1 MAIKI
6 SVIGASGRMG
16 QLALS
21 LIEQNQDLELHS
33 ALNSH
38 NSPAEA
44 IGADLLVDL
53 TKPDASVA
61 IVDFAIQNDIKILVG
76 TSGWSKDKLDALRD
90 KMVGKSATVVVIP
103 NFSIG
108 SVLATKFAAEAAK
121 YFDAIESIE
130 THHTKKL
137 DAPSGTALF
146 TAQEISAARKGRDAK
161 PVTPGNPAPVFNGVP
176 ITSLRIEEAHA
187 EQEVLMAGPHETL
200 YFKHVVDSHEV
211 YSQGLLLAMRKSPGR
226 TGLTVGLMN
235 LLEEK

>member
-21 LIEQNQDLELHS
+21 LIEQNPDLELHS
-33 ALNSH
+33 ALGSH

-44 IGADLLVDL
+44 MGADLLVDL
-53 TKPDASVA
+53 TKPDASVG
-61 IVDFAIQNDIKILVG
+61 IVDFAVQNNLKILVG
-76 TSGWSKDKLDALRD
+76 TSGWSKAKLDGLRD
-90 KMVGKSATVVVIP
+90 KMVGKQATVVVIP

-121 YFDAIESIE
+121 YFDAIEIIE

-161 PVTPGNPAPVFNGVP
+161 PVTAGNQAPVFNGVP
-176 ITSLRIEEAHA
+176 ITSLRIEDAHA
-187 EQEVLMAGPHETL
+187 EQEVLVAGANESL

-211 YSQGLLLAMRKSPGR
+211 YAQGLLLAMKKSPELK
-226 TGLTVGLMN
+226 GLTVGLLS
-235 LLEEK
+235 LLEGK

>member
-21 LIEQNQDLELHS
+21 LIEQNPDLELHS
-33 ALNSH
+33 ALGSH

-53 TKPDASVA
+53 TKPEASVE
-61 IVDFAIQNDIKILVG
+61 IVDFAVQNNLKILVG
-76 TSGWSKDKLDALRD
+76 TSGWSKEKLDTLRD
-90 KMVGKSATVVVIP
+90 KMVGKLATVVVIP

-108 SVLATKFAAEAAK
+108 SVLATRFAAEASK
-121 YFDAIESIE
+121 YFDAIEITE

-146 TAQEISAARKGRDAK
+146 TAQEISAARNGRDAK
-161 PVTPGNPAPVFNGVP
+161 PVTAGNLAPIFNGVP
-176 ITSLRIEEAHA
+176 ITSLRIDNVHA
-187 EQEVLMAGPHETL
+187 VQEVLMAGANESL
-200 YFKHVVDSHEV
+200 YFKHAVDSNQV
-211 YSQGLLLAMRKSPGR
+211 YAQGLLLAMRKSPELR
-226 TGLTVGLMN
+226 GLTVGLLS
-235 LLEEK
+235 LLEGN

>member
-6 SVIGASGRMG
+6 SVLGASGRMG

-21 LIEQNQDLELHS
+21 LIEKNPDLELHS
-33 ALNSH
+33 ALGSH

-44 IGADLLVDL
+44 IGADLLLDL

-61 IVDFAIQNDIKILVG
+61 IVDFAIQNNLKILVG
-76 TSGWSKDKLDALRD
+76 TSGWSKDKLDTLRD
-90 KMVGKSATVVVIP
+90 KMVGKKATVVVIP

-121 YFDAIESIE
+121 HFDAVEIIE

-137 DAPSGTALF
+137 DAPSGTALY
-146 TAQEISAARKGRDAK
+146 TAQEISAARNGRDAK
-161 PVTPGNPAPVFNGVP
+161 PVTAGNSAPVFNGVP
-176 ITSLRIEEAHA
+176 ITSLRIEDAHA
-187 EQEVLMAGPHETL
+187 EQEVLLASSHESL

-211 YSQGLLLAMRKSPGR
+211 YAQGLLLAMRKSPG
-226 TGLTVGLMN
+226 LVGLN
-235 LLEEK
+235 VGLLKLLEGK

>member
-21 LIEQNQDLELHS
+21 LIEQNPDLELHS
-33 ALNSH
+33 ALSSH

-61 IVDFAIQNDIKILVG
+61 IVDFAIQNNIKILVG

-121 YFDAIESIE
+121 YFDAIEIIE

-146 TAQEISAARKGRDAK
+146 TAQEISASRKGRDAK
-161 PVTPGNPAPVFNGVP
+161 PVTAGNSAPVFNGVP
-176 ITSLRIEEAHA
+176 ITSLRIEDAHA
-187 EQEVLMAGPHETL
+187 EQEVLMAGPNETL

-211 YSQGLLLAMRKSPGR
+211 YAQGLLLAMRKSPGR

>member
-6 SVIGASGRMG
+6 SVIGATGRMG

-21 LIEQNQDLELHS
+21 LIEQNSDLELHS
-33 ALNSH
+33 ALSSH

-44 IGADLLVDL
+44 IGADLLIDL

-61 IVDFAIQNDIKILVG
+61 IVDFAIQNNIKILVG
-76 TSGWSKDKLDALRD
+76 TSGWSKDKLDGLRD
-90 KMVGKSATVVVIP
+90 KMVGKTATVVVVP
-103 NFSIG
+103 NFSFG

-121 YFDAIESIE
+121 HFDAIEIIE

-161 PVTPGNPAPVFNGVP
+161 PVTAGNPAPVFNGVP
-176 ITSLRIEEAHA
+176 ITSLRIEDAHA
-187 EQEVLMAGPHETL
+187 EQEVLMAAANETL

-211 YSQGLLLAMRKSPGR
+211 YGKGLLLAMRKSPSLA
-226 TGLTVGLMN
+226 GLTVGLLN
-235 LLEEK
+235 LIEEK

>member
-21 LIEQNQDLELHS
+21 LIEQNPDLELHS
-33 ALNSH
+33 ALGSH

-53 TKPDASVA
+53 TKPEASVE
-61 IVDFAIQNDIKILVG
+61 IVDFAVQNNLKILVG
-76 TSGWSKDKLDALRD
+76 TSGWSKEKLDTLRD
-90 KMVGKSATVVVIP
+90 KMVGKQATVVVIP

-108 SVLATKFAAEAAK
+108 SVLATKFAAEASK
-121 YFDAIESIE
+121 YFDAIEITE

-146 TAQEISAARKGRDAK
+146 TAQEISAARNGRDAK
-161 PVTPGNPAPVFNGVP
+161 PVTAGNLAPVFNGVP
-176 ITSLRIEEAHA
+176 ISSLRIDNVHA
-187 EQEVLMAGPHETL
+187 EQEVLLAGANESL
-200 YFKHVVDSHEV
+200 YFKHVVDSNQV
-211 YSQGLLLAMRKSPGR
+211 YAQGLLLAMRKSPELK
-226 TGLTVGLMN
+226 GLTVGLLS
-235 LLEEK
+235 LLEGN

>member
-21 LIEQNQDLELHS
+21 LIEQNPDLELHS
-33 ALNSH
+33 ALGSH

-53 TKPDASVA
+53 TEPEASVA
-61 IVDFAIQNDIKILVG
+61 IVDFAVQNNLKILVG
-76 TSGWSKDKLDALRD
+76 TSGWSKEKLDTLRD
-90 KMVGKSATVVVIP
+90 KMVGKQATVVVIP

-108 SVLATKFAAEAAK
+108 SVLATKFAAEASK
-121 YFDAIESIE
+121 YFDAIEITE

-146 TAQEISAARKGRDAK
+146 TAQEISAARNGRDAK
-161 PVTPGNPAPVFNGVP
+161 PVTAGNLAPVFNGVP
-176 ITSLRIEEAHA
+176 ITSLRIDNVHA
-187 EQEVLMAGPHETL
+187 EQEVLLAGANESL
-200 YFKHVVDSHEV
+200 YFKHVVDSNQV
-211 YSQGLLLAMRKSPGR
+211 YAQGLLLAMRKSPELK
-226 TGLTVGLMN
+226 GLTVGLLR
-235 LLEEK
+235 LLEGN

>member
-1 MAIKI
+1 
-6 SVIGASGRMG
+6 
-16 QLALS
+16 
-21 LIEQNQDLELHS
+21 
-33 ALNSH
+33 
-38 NSPAEA
+38 
-44 IGADLLVDL
+44 
-53 TKPDASVA
+53 
-61 IVDFAIQNDIKILVG
+61 VDFAIQNNIKILVG

-121 YFDAIESIE
+121 YFDAIEIIE

-146 TAQEISAARKGRDAK
+146 TAQEISASRKGRDAK
-161 PVTPGNPAPVFNGVP
+161 PVTAGNPAPVFNGVP
-176 ITSLRIEEAHA
+176 ITSLRIEDAHA
-187 EQEVLMAGPHETL
+187 EQEVLMAGPNETL

-211 YSQGLLLAMRKSPGR
+211 YAQGLLLAMRKSPGR
-226 TGLTVGLMN
+226 TGLTVGLMK

>member
-1 MAIKI
+1 M
-6 SVIGASGRMG
+6 
-16 QLALS
+16 
-21 LIEQNQDLELHS
+21 
-33 ALNSH
+33 
-38 NSPAEA
+38 
-44 IGADLLVDL
+44 
-53 TKPDASVA
+53 
-61 IVDFAIQNDIKILVG
+61 DFAIQNNIKILVG

-121 YFDAIESIE
+121 YFDAIEIIE

-161 PVTPGNPAPVFNGVP
+161 PVTAGNPAPVFNGVP
-176 ITSLRIEEAHA
+176 ITSLRIEDAHA
-187 EQEVLMAGPHETL
+187 EQEVLMAGPNETL

-211 YSQGLLLAMRKSPGR
+211 YAQGLLLAMRKSPGR
-226 TGLTVGLMN
+226 TGLTVGLLN